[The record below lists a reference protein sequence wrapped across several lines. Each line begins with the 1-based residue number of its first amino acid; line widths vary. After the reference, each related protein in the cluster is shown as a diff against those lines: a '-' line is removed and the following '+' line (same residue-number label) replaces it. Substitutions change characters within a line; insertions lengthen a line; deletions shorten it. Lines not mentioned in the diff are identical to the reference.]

1 MFDNLLRIV
10 CGDCWFRHTKQHQ
23 DVVAVVPDESEKKDS
38 AIDKYKSEAEI
49 LKKRYGE
56 LEGLII
62 DIRLGKL
69 LELIPKPRKR
79 SDAYKGLV
87 RYLRNEYNCEL
98 RITSRKSIKS
108 E

>member
-1 MFDNLLRIV
+1 MFENLLRIV
-10 CGDCWFRHTKQHQ
+10 CGDRWFHTKPHQ
-23 DVVAVVPDESEKKDS
+23 EEEAVEPDVNKPKDS
-38 AIDKYKSEAEI
+38 PTEDKYQHEI
-49 LKKRYGE
+49 EVLKQRYGE
-56 LEGLII
+56 LEGLTI

-87 RYLRNEYNCEL
+87 RYLRDEYNCEL

>member
-1 MFDNLLRIV
+1 MIMFENLLRIV
-10 CGDCWFRHTKQHQ
+10 CGDRWFHTKHQ
-23 DVVAVVPDESEKKDS
+23 DVVAVVPNESEKKDS

-56 LEGLII
+56 LEGLTI
-62 DIRLGKL
+62 DCTLRKMLD
-69 LELIPKPRKR
+69 LIPKPRKR

-87 RYLRNEYNCEL
+87 RYLRDEYNCEL
-98 RITSRKSIKS
+98 RITSRKSQKS